1 MNSKFKKFLE
11 LTKLTAETVT
21 AVLPFIKM
29 LLVATGA
36 LVLALVVSSDRFGK
50 KEEQY
55 LADMRKFKE
64 QATLAS
70 QYADSLEGE
79 VVKFASAARAA
90 QTKAQQSQQQA
101 QQSLVRTAVIAR
113 ELDSLRD
120 TVIDSTEMA
129 RVIIPKQEFIIE
141 QQILVIAYQDTTIQN
156 LNSTIVNQD
165 SMIGLISAAR
175 DSLQTV
181 VDNIPEPPQPPMFP
195 QITRKRAFIGGVIVG
210 FAAKVLFF

>member
-36 LVLALVVSSDRFGK
+36 LVLAFVVSSDRFGK

-70 QYADSLEGE
+70 QYADSLESE
-79 VVKFASAARAA
+79 VVKFASAARTA
-90 QTKAQQSQQQA
+90 QTKAQKSQQQA
-101 QQSLVRTAVIAR
+101 QQSLTQAVALSR
-113 ELDSLRD
+113 ELDSIRD
-120 TVIDSTEMA
+120 TVTDSTEMA

-181 VDNIPEPPQPPMFP
+181 MDNIPEPPPPPPFP

-210 FAAKVLFF
+210 LAAKVLFF